1 MEHNCTNCFY
11 NFYNQSCETC
21 ETCETCEC
29 YQDPDDTEGR
39 YNCWCIEN
47 GMEPCKHW
55 RADEE

>member
-1 MEHNCTNCFY
+1 MEHNCTNFC
-11 NFYNQSCETC
+11 NQS
-21 ETCETCEC
+21 CETCEC
-29 YQDPDDTEGR
+29 YQDPDDAEGR

>member
-11 NFYNQSCETC
+11 NFCNQS
-21 ETCETCEC
+21 CETCEC
-29 YQDPDDTEGR
+29 YQDPDNAEGR